1 MITITDAPI
10 GVFDSGMG
18 GLTVLRELIRHL
30 PNERFIYVGD
40 TARVPY
46 GSRSPE
52 TIRRYSLEIG
62 QYLLKQKVK
71 FVVIACNT
79 STAHAGELLQQ
90 SLTVPVLGVIQPG
103 VDSLIKT
110 ETYRPLNKKT
120 NQTVV
125 GVIGTRSTIKSG
137 TYKNLIQQK
146 QKDWQVISKPCPL
159 FVPLIEEGWTNN
171 NVTDSVIRQ
180 YLQELVDSGVSSVIL
195 GCTHYPLIKPALKRV
210 YPDLEF
216 VDSSIEVAL
225 NVQAELR
232 RLGTH
237 NQETK
242 STIDENPTARILLT
256 DITDHD
262 TFLKDL
268 FLGIDI
274 GIEELPIDQLK
285 S

>member
-1 MITITDAPI
+1 MNLPDSPI

-52 TIRRYSLEIG
+52 TIRRYSIEIA

-79 STAHAGELLQQ
+79 STAHAGELLKR

-103 VDSLIKT
+103 VDALIKT
-110 ETYRPLNKKT
+110 EINRTLHKNT
-120 NQTVV
+120 DQTIV

-137 TYKNLIQQK
+137 AYKDLIQQK
-146 QKDWQVISKPCPL
+146 QQSWQVISKPCPL

-171 NVTDSVIRQ
+171 DVTDSVIRQ
-180 YLQELVDSGVSSVIL
+180 YLQELVDMGVSSVIL
-195 GCTHYPLIKPALKRV
+195 GCTHYPLLKPALKRV
-210 YPDLEF
+210 YPDLEL

-225 NVQAELR
+225 NVQAEIE
-232 RLGTH
+232 RLGLKNH
-237 NQETK
+237 ETNSDLK
-242 STIDENPTARILLT
+242 KDPTARILLT

-262 TFLKDL
+262 TFLKDI

-274 GIEELPIDQLK
+274 DIEELPIDQLK